1 MPKKFEKEFI
11 SYCENQNLE
20 VNPYQIKVIKK
31 LEDYHNSNYKSFF
44 SKLFSKQKTKK
55 GFYLYGGVGVG
66 KTMILNFFYD
76 HLEEKKLK
84 KHFNEFMLGFHD
96 FVHEQKEKNE
106 ENVIN
111 QFVKNLKSKASLVY
125 FDEFQVTNIVDAMIL
140 GKLFEQIFKEDIKI
154 IFTSNTKISELYKE
168 GLQREQ
174 FIPFIKI
181 MEDQCMEYKLKI
193 EDDYRK
199 SNDNQ
204 KQRYFFPIN
213 QETNFKINK
222 FFRMITKG
230 KKQSS
235 ITINVKG
242 RGFKIENFYEG
253 IVRYNFNQLCDQ
265 NLGAEDYLAIIKS
278 CKFIVIDQIPQF
290 NDENSNQQ
298 QRFITLLDVIY
309 DKNIYLKY
317 RQHNNNLIGSNVS
330 LKDKWLRFCKV
341 ANGNFKIQNDHNL
354 QAIINNQ
361 NLLIKSNRKTL
372 TNFIKARNSFL
383 LKRVFYLTKSGVY
396 RQTLI
401 GNIALFIGILIK
413 KV

>member
-20 VNPYQIKVIKK
+20 VNHNQIKVIKK
-31 LEDYHNSNYKSFF
+31 LEDYHDSNYKSFF

-154 IFTSNTKISELYKE
+154 ILTSNTKISELYKE

-181 MEDQCMEYKLKI
+181 MLDQSIEHELKI

-199 SNDNQ
+199 SGDNQ
-204 KQRYFFPIN
+204 LQRYFFPLN

-222 FFRMITKG
+222 FFRKITKE

-242 RGFKIENFYEG
+242 REFKIENFYDG
-253 IVRYNFNQLCDQ
+253 IVRFNFNQLCDQ
-265 NLGAEDYLAIIKS
+265 NLGAEDYFEIIKN
-278 CKFIVIDQIPQF
+278 CKFMVIDQIPQF
-290 NDENSNQQ
+290 NDLNSNQQ
-298 QRFITLLDVIY
+298 QRFMTLLDIIY
-309 DKNIYLKY
+309 DKNIL
-317 RQHNNNLIGSNVS
+317 LAVTA
-330 LKDKWLRFCKV
+330 D
-341 ANGNFKIQNDHNL
+341 
-354 QAIINNQ
+354 Q
-361 NLLIKSNRKTL
+361 NLDQL
-372 TNFIKARNSFL
+372 TSSKL
-383 LKRVFYLTKSGVY
+383 LEKPFVRSISRLYELTSKEY
-396 RQTLI
+396 
-401 GNIALFIGILIK
+401 N
-413 KV
+413 